1 MWNRMT
7 VWWCKTMHAGAMW
20 PVNGKYICPD
30 CLREYPVAWNS
41 LPAHPEY
48 PQPKQRRYQSE
59 GRISEQAFPARSRAW
74 SARLAVQHVV
84 GTLKRFDTM

>member
-30 CLREYPVAWNS
+30 CLREFPVIWES
-41 LPAHPEY
+41 VPATSEY
-48 PQPKQRRYQSE
+48 PQPAERQYQPA
-59 GRISEQAFPARSRAW
+59 GRSFLW